1 MTTQLILANADKLGQ
16 INLAEITRVI
26 PPYYGRNSHP
36 SFFLDRELV
45 GSINYIKH
53 NNLYRHVKVYKGHFL
68 DYIARKEYA
77 TLEDWVAD
85 CGSSM
90 DHVRFG
96 FQKFDGL
103 QTHISLQ
110 QLVDELDPMPP
121 LIPFDE
127 NVDEITKFMNKL
139 HVDELSLKNLMVRT
153 KTVGLL
159 TYTEY
164 METD

>member
-1 MTTQLILANADKLGQ
+1 MTTQLILANADKLNQ
-16 INLAEITRVI
+16 INLAEITHVI

-36 SFFLDRELV
+36 IFFLDRELV
-45 GSINYIKH
+45 GSIDYIKH
-53 NNLYRHVKVYKGHFL
+53 NSLHRHVKVYKGHFL

-77 TLEDWVAD
+77 TLEDWVFD

-90 DHVRFG
+90 NRVRFG

-110 QLVDELDPMPP
+110 QLVDELDPLPP
-121 LIPFDE
+121 LIPLDDGTAEIAQFME
-127 NVDEITKFMNKL
+127 KLRVD
-139 HVDELSLKNLMVRT
+139 DLSLKNLLVRT